1 MSVSLETAPRSHR
14 PHEAQEHYLRRLARA
29 RLKRSELREIETLYA
44 RLDADRAAH
53 GLPPAERPEWSPVDI
68 LEWQD
73 LNASER
79 YLDLETYA
87 LAADRAT
94 QPQTERTTLQPIRTY
109 RVLNKSNYARALPA
123 DAVYIGRGSKW
134 GNPFVIGR
142 DGNRDQVVAKHEY
155 WLSRQNDLLRQIDEL
170 KGRDLVCYCS
180 PLACHGNLL
189 VKLANASRDDRI
201 AWWKQM
207 RVAH

>member
-73 LNASER
+73 LNATER

-94 QPQTERTTLQPIRTY
+94 QPQTERITLQPIRTY
-109 RVLNKSNYARALPA
+109 RVLNKSNYARQLPA

-142 DGNRDQVVAKHEY
+142 DGTREEVTAKHEY
-155 WLSRQNDLLRQIDEL
+155 WLSRQNDLLRTIDEL

-180 PLACHGNLL
+180 PLACHGQILL
-189 VKLANASRDDRI
+189 KLANASRDDRI